1 MKNIFFVTC
10 VFTAITF
17 TGCVDDDDDLLSG
30 EISSGVE
37 ILPENK
43 PNDVVEPKLF
53 DIINLDYPGL
63 EKVKSFY
70 EAGEHY
76 YATHALLEYY
86 RTRTNVTN
94 PGLSLV
100 NVTITDADQ
109 AKADYALED
118 YRFHVNNFLKTLTP

>member
-1 MKNIFFVTC
+1 MKNIFFITC
-10 VFTAITF
+10 MFTAITF

-76 YATHALLEYY
+76 YAAHALLEYY
-86 RTRTNVTN
+86 RNRTNVTN
-94 PGLSLV
+94 PNINLI
-100 NVTITDADQ
+100 NPTISVKDQRIADQ
-109 AKADYALED
+109 ALE
-118 YRFHVNNFLKTLTP
+118 YRFYVRG

>member
-1 MKNIFFVTC
+1 MKNIFFITC
-10 VFTAITF
+10 MFTAITF

-76 YATHALLEYY
+76 YAAHALLEYY
-86 RTRTNVTN
+86 RNRTNVTN
-94 PGLSLV
+94 PNINLI
-100 NVTITDADQ
+100 NPTISVKDQRIADQ
-109 AKADYALED
+109 ALE
-118 YRFHVNNFLKTLTP
+118 YRFYVRGFY